1 MMRLAAQAYRPS
13 SAINAYGI
21 GRWTTVRRP
30 SEIVTHARQPE
41 SLRDRGQDGCEHA
54 RHLRMPSCPPGNSE
68 AALAK
73 LLWVASGSKPL

>member
-1 MMRLAAQAYRPS
+1 MRLAAQAYRPS

-41 SLRDRGQDGCEHA
+41 SLRDRGQDGCEHERLIA
-54 RHLRMPSCPPGNSE
+54 TPRESDFKG
-68 AALAK
+68 
-73 LLWVASGSKPL
+73 PLPHQLTVFPA

>member
-41 SLRDRGQDGCEHA
+41 SLRDRGQDGCEHERLIA
-54 RHLRMPSCPPGNSE
+54 QNGRMRFLFKSE
-68 AALAK
+68 VPYEPTQGA
-73 LLWVASGSKPL
+73 

>member
-54 RHLRMPSCPPGNSE
+54 RFIREEERRGGVWILVWGFPQGVECD
-68 AALAK
+68 
-73 LLWVASGSKPL
+73 

>member
-41 SLRDRGQDGCEHA
+41 SLRDRGQDGCEHERLIPRA
-54 RHLRMPSCPPGNSE
+54 FGRIGGRTVKKLSPGLRFSH
-68 AALAK
+68 
-73 LLWVASGSKPL
+73 